1 MAKAQMPNQQKE
13 YPYPS
18 RFGSHKSMVVREDG
32 ENVVCVDE
40 FGEYTTPKNRVD
52 SGIADPNRYAENRI
66 QKLFQ
71 GRENKEDK
79 K

>member
-1 MAKAQMPNQQKE
+1 MAKVQMSQKKD

-18 RFGSHKSMVVREDG
+18 RFGSHKIMVVREEG

-40 FGEYTTPKNRVD
+40 FGEYTTNKQRLD
-52 SGIADPNRYAENRI
+52 DGIADPKRYAEKRI

-71 GRENKEDK
+71 GRENKEEK